1 MRAIILDTETTSK
14 EADREVIELAWIALS
29 YSASDHEPDLIPRP
43 ILSISEFCQRY
54 RPTKPMTFGSLAVH
68 HILPSELE
76 HCDPV
81 GNFLLPDAQYLI
93 GHSIDFDWE
102 AVGKPDMKRI
112 CTLAM
117 ARSIWPHAD
126 SHSQSALLYLLNG
139 ATPETRQMLRDAHS
153 AAADAANNLVLLSHI
168 LAAKPDI
175 TTWSAL
181 WAFSEQARIPTV
193 MPMGR
198 NKGAAITTL
207 ETSEIDWY
215 LDRDFIDPYLRK
227 AFEQEIVRRRQ
238 RAPETDDETEEY
250 F

>member
-14 EADREVIELAWIALS
+14 KVDREVIELAWIVLLH
-29 YSASDHEPDLIPRP
+29 SADDPDEIPRP
-43 ILSISEFCQRY
+43 LQVVSEFCQRY
-54 RPTKPMTFGSLAVH
+54 RPMKPMTFGSLAVH

-76 HCDPV
+76 HRDSA

-102 AVGKPDMKRI
+102 AVGKPDMRRI

-117 ARSIWPHAD
+117 ARSIWPQAD
-126 SHSQSALLYLLNG
+126 SHTQSALLYLLNG

-153 AAADAANNLVLLSHI
+153 AAADAANNLVLLRYI
-168 LAAKPDI
+168 LAAKPEI

-181 WAFSEQARIPTV
+181 YAFSEVARIPTV

-207 ETSEIDWY
+207 EIGEIGWY
-215 LDRDFIDPYLRK
+215 LERDFIDPYLRK
-227 AFEQEIVRRRQ
+227 AFEQEIDRRRQ
-238 RAPETDDETEEY
+238 LVPAGDDDTEEY

>member
-14 EADREVIELAWIALS
+14 EADREVVELAWIALS
-29 YSASDHEPDLIPRP
+29 YSVDDPDQISRP
-43 ILSISEFCQRY
+43 IQSISEFCRRY
-54 RPTKPMTFGSLAVH
+54 RPARPMTLGSLAVH

-76 HCDPV
+76 HCDPA

-102 AVGKPDMKRI
+102 AIGKPEVKRI

-117 ARSIWPHAD
+117 SRAIWPQAD

-139 ATPETRQMLRDAHS
+139 ATPETRHMLREAHS
-153 AAADAANNLVLLSHI
+153 AAADAMNNLVLLSHI
-168 LAAKPDI
+168 LAAKPEI
-175 TTWSAL
+175 TTWSGL
-181 WAFSEQARIPTV
+181 WVFSEQARIPTV

-198 NKGAAITTL
+198 NKGAPITAL
-207 ETSEIDWY
+207 ETGEMDWY
-215 LDRDFIDPYLRK
+215 LVRDFIDPYLRK
-227 AFEQEIVRRRQ
+227 AFEQEIDRRRQ
-238 RAPETDDETEEY
+238 LVPAGDDDIEEY